1 MRVWLLAR
9 REFAGLFAT
18 PFAWLV
24 LAGFQFVTA
33 WIFLGQLDGYLQL
46 QPRLGAMP
54 SGPGVTD
61 LVVAPLLGSAAGIL
75 LFVTP
80 LVTMQAISGERQ
92 RGSLEL
98 LLAAPLARYEIV
110 IGKYLGLLLFAGLL
124 LALLAAMPLSLLAGG
139 PLDGGKLAAGLLGL
153 LLLTAASVAVGLLA
167 STLTRSPAV
176 AAFGGFGVLLLL
188 WLIDSGGATGGLLGE
203 LSLARHLQPFLTGL
217 VTGVDVAYF
226 LLLTALSLAL
236 AAYRL
241 ETERLA

>member
-1 MRVWLLAR
+1 MRIWLLAR
-9 REFAGLFAT
+9 REFGGLFAT

-46 QPRLGAMP
+46 QPRLGALP
-54 SGPGVTD
+54 SAPGVTD

-80 LVTMQAISGERQ
+80 LLTMQAVSGERQ

-98 LLAAPLARYEIV
+98 LLAAPLARHEIV
-110 IGKYLGLLLFAGLL
+110 LGKYLGLLLFTGLL
-124 LALLAAMPLSLLAGG
+124 LAMLAAMPLSLLAGG
-139 PLDGGKLAAGLLGL
+139 PLDAGKLAAGMVGL
-153 LLLTAASVAVGLLA
+153 LLLSAASVAVGLLA
-167 STLTRSPAV
+167 STLTRSPAM
-176 AAFGGFGVLLLL
+176 AAFGGFALLLLL

-203 LSLARHLQPFLTGL
+203 LSLARQLQPFLSGMVSTVGI
-217 VTGVDVAYF
+217 TYF
-226 LLLTALSLAL
+226 LLLTAVALAL
-236 AAYRL
+236 CIYRL